1 MSYEPVVKKTLKVIR
16 YFVKRPT
23 NISAYN
29 VGSAF
34 SYGDITGELLYR
46 SHSGNLTDLSLD
58 TNTNADD
65 TIVLPAGR
73 YFVQCTAPVPEP
85 AHSDNSVNNLAVVE
99 WQNHH
104 SSSLGGTYTAF
115 GTKGRNNPGYKPN
128 DSGDNAGVH
137 SYSSGIV
144 ESTNTIYLQ
153 VRIISNT
160 NYNVLGNGAWSSSH
174 IIIWRAD

>member
-1 MSYEPVVKKTLKVIR
+1 MTHIPVVKKMLKVIR
-16 YFVKRPT
+16 YFVNRPT
-23 NISAYN
+23 NVSAYN

-34 SYGDITGELLYR
+34 TYGDITGELLYR

-58 TNTNADD
+58 TNTNTND

-85 AHSDNSVNNLAVVE
+85 AHGSNSVNNTAVVE
-99 WQNHH
+99 WQNF
-104 SSSLGGTYTAF
+104 SSNSLNGTYSAF

-128 DSGDNAGVH
+128 DSGDDAGVH

-153 VRIISNT
+153 VQVVSNT
-160 NYNVLGNGAWSSSH
+160 NYSVLGSSGWSSSH